1 MSSDNRKEVKRE
13 ASLELLEAKLHS
25 LADVEVPS
33 ALKAKLLNDIPAELP
48 DLRKNPDYH
57 WFKFWILGAS
67 VSAAALFLIGATI
80 IVKCS
85 SLSSP
90 QMLIADPVEMPK
102 YFIMMTDQNNS
113 GLPVERVKLNE
124 PNV

>member
-1 MSSDNRKEVKRE
+1 MSSDNRKKTEKE

-25 LADVEVPS
+25 LADIEVPS
-33 ALKAKLLNDIPAELP
+33 TLKTKLLSDIPAELP
-48 DLRKNPDYH
+48 NLPGNPDYH
-57 WFKFWILGAS
+57 WFKFWIWGAG
-67 VSAAALFLIGATI
+67 VSAAALFLISATI

-113 GLPVERVKLNE
+113 GLPVERVMLNE